1 MNRRLHGDISLNAPV
16 HDEDRDGQAM
26 DWLVD
31 PALTQETTLA
41 EEQETACR
49 HQALTNA
56 IAKLSPRE
64 RRIFTARKLTDEP
77 PTLEQLAAE
86 YRISHERVRQIEARA
101 FQKVKAAMQTH
112 GTVSSHGPL
121 YHGAKYARQQTL
133 QI

>member
-1 MNRRLHGDISLNAPV
+1 IKANIQEYVLRSWSLVKLAASAGQKKLFFKLRRAKSAISALQDGDLRPEQVRLIAERLEVAEREVVEMNRRLHGDISLNAPV

-56 IAKLSPRE
+56 IAK
-64 RRIFTARKLTDEP
+64 
-77 PTLEQLAAE
+77 
-86 YRISHERVRQIEARA
+86 
-101 FQKVKAAMQTH
+101 
-112 GTVSSHGPL
+112 
-121 YHGAKYARQQTL
+121 
-133 QI
+133 